1 MTVHISERSRYK
13 AKDGYAKKM
22 GYTTSV
28 FGCTYRDYQRIRSD
42 PYIKSKYVVWY
53 SKPRKKKERR

>member
-1 MTVHISERSRYK
+1 MTVHISDRTRFRL
-13 AKDGYAKKM
+13 KDGYAKKM

-28 FGCTYRDYQRIRSD
+28 FGCSYADYQAIKSD

-53 SKPRKKKERR
+53 TGRRKKKERR